1 MQNEMKKV
9 LTFVRTYYKINVR
22 TKKKRGDIMSPKG
35 RPTDNPKKGR
45 FEIRTSEE
53 EEAMLEYCCKVTG
66 KKRTDIVR
74 IGIKKVYEELKK

>member
-1 MQNEMKKV
+1 MKNL
-9 LTFVRTYYKINVR
+9 LTFVRTHDNINVR
-22 TKKKRGDIMSPKG
+22 TKGRGESMSPKG

-53 EEAMLEYCCKVTG
+53 EEEMLKYCCEVTG

-74 IGIKKVYEELKK
+74 IGIRKVYDELKK

>member
-1 MQNEMKKV
+1 MYGQ
-9 LTFVRTYYKINVR
+9 
-22 TKKKRGDIMSPKG
+22 KRGDEMSPKG
-35 RPTDNPKKGR
+35 RPTNNPKKGR

-53 EEAMLEYCCKVTG
+53 EEKMLDYCCKVTG